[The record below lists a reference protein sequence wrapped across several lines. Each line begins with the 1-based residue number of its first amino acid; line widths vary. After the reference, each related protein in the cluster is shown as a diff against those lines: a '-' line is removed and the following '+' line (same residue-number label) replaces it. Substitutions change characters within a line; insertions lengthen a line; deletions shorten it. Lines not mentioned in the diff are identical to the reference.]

1 MPITADWLFQNHT
14 AQQVTIQLL
23 VRALSSTEDAG
34 PNLNDAAEIEGLAL
48 ARPPLD
54 GMPHTPTQG
63 SPTERVVLQ
72 RVEQEKQEAMRQKL
86 QKYLWYQ
93 QLYDALLKTFTL
105 KEQWFVEYHYNQRYT
120 LIALTQ
126 LDDSPFK
133 DYDRTTVW
141 KYKKRLLSKA
151 DAILQA
157 MVKSITGR
165 RWIIDCFLE

>member
-1 MPITADWLFQNHT
+1 
-14 AQQVTIQLL
+14 
-23 VRALSSTEDAG
+23 
-34 PNLNDAAEIEGLAL
+34 
-48 ARPPLD
+48 
-54 GMPHTPTQG
+54 
-63 SPTERVVLQ
+63 
-72 RVEQEKQEAMRQKL
+72 MRQKL

-93 QLYDALLKTFTL
+93 QLYDAILKTFTP

-133 DYDRTTVW
+133 DCDRTTVW

-157 MVKSITGR
+157 I
-165 RWIIDCFLE
+165 

>member
-23 VRALSSTEDAG
+23 AHALSSTETISITLD
-34 PNLNDAAEIEGLAL
+34 DAAEIEGLAL

-72 RVEQEKQEAMRQKL
+72 RAEQEKQADMRHKL

-93 QLYDALLKTFTL
+93 QLYDALLQTFNP

-157 MVKSITGR
+157 I
-165 RWIIDCFLE
+165 

>member
-23 VRALSSTEDAG
+23 ARALSSTETTSI
-34 PNLNDAAEIEGLAL
+34 NLDDAAEIEALVL

-151 DAILQA
+151 DAILQT
-157 MVKSITGR
+157 I
-165 RWIIDCFLE
+165 

>member
-23 VRALSSTEDAG
+23 VRALSSTETTSI
-34 PNLNDAAEIEGLAL
+34 NLDDAAEIEALAL

-72 RVEQEKQEAMRQKL
+72 RAEQEKQADIRQKL

-93 QLYDALLKTFTL
+93 QLYDALLKTFTP

-141 KYKKRLLSKA
+141 KYKTRLLSKA

-157 MVKSITGR
+157 I
-165 RWIIDCFLE
+165 

>member
-1 MPITADWLFQNHT
+1 MPITADWLFQHHT

-23 VRALSSTEDAG
+23 AHALSSTG
-34 PNLNDAAEIEGLAL
+34 TTSINLDDAAEIEALAL

-72 RVEQEKQEAMRQKL
+72 RAEQEKQADMRQKL

-93 QLYDALLKTFTL
+93 QLYDAILKTFTP

-157 MVKSITGR
+157 I
-165 RWIIDCFLE
+165 

>member
-23 VRALSSTEDAG
+23 AHALSSTETISITLD
-34 PNLNDAAEIEGLAL
+34 DAAEIEGLAL

-72 RVEQEKQEAMRQKL
+72 RAEQEKQADMRHKL

-93 QLYDALLKTFTL
+93 QLYDALLQTFNP

-157 MVKSITGR
+157 
-165 RWIIDCFLE
+165 L

>member
-1 MPITADWLFQNHT
+1 M
-14 AQQVTIQLL
+14 
-23 VRALSSTEDAG
+23 SSSEAIG
-34 PNLNDAAEIEGLAL
+34 PNLDDAAEIEGLAL
-48 ARPPLD
+48 AHPPLD
-54 GMPHTPTQG
+54 DMPHTLTQG

-72 RVEQEKQEAMRQKL
+72 RAEQEKQADMRQKL

-93 QLYDALLKTFTL
+93 QLYDALLKTFTP

-157 MVKSITGR
+157 I
-165 RWIIDCFLE
+165 

>member
-23 VRALSSTEDAG
+23 ARALSSTEDAG
-34 PNLNDAAEIEGLAL
+34 PNLNDAAEIEALAL

-63 SPTERVVLQ
+63 SSTERVVLQ
-72 RVEQEKQEAMRQKL
+72 HAEQEKQADMRQTL

-93 QLYDALLKTFTL
+93 HLYDALLKTFTP
-105 KEQWFVEYHYNQRYT
+105 KEQWFIEYHYNQRYT
-120 LIALTQ
+120 LITLTQ

>member
-23 VRALSSTEDAG
+23 ARALSNTEDAG
-34 PNLNDAAEIEGLAL
+34 PNLNDAAEIEALAL

-54 GMPHTPTQG
+54 GMPHTLTQG

-72 RVEQEKQEAMRQKL
+72 RAEQEKQADMRHKL

-93 QLYDALLKTFTL
+93 QLYDALLKTFTP

-157 MVKSITGR
+157 I
-165 RWIIDCFLE
+165 

>member
-23 VRALSSTEDAG
+23 AHALSSTETTSI
-34 PNLNDAAEIEGLAL
+34 NLDDAAEIEALAL

-54 GMPHTPTQG
+54 GMPHTLTQG
-63 SPTERVVLQ
+63 SHTERVVLQ
-72 RVEQEKQEAMRQKL
+72 RAEQEKQADMRQKL

-93 QLYDALLKTFTL
+93 QLYDALLQTFTP

-126 LDDSPFK
+126 LDDRPFK

-151 DAILQA
+151 DAIL
-157 MVKSITGR
+157 
-165 RWIIDCFLE
+165 

>member
-23 VRALSSTEDAG
+23 AHALSSAETISI
-34 PNLNDAAEIEGLAL
+34 NLDDAAEIEALVL

-63 SPTERVVLQ
+63 SSTERVVLQ
-72 RVEQEKQEAMRQKL
+72 HAEQEKQADMRQTL

-93 QLYDALLKTFTL
+93 HLYDALLKTFTP
-105 KEQWFVEYHYNQRYT
+105 KEQWFIEYHYNQRYT
-120 LIALTQ
+120 LITLTQ

-157 MVKSITGR
+157 I
-165 RWIIDCFLE
+165 

>member
-1 MPITADWLFQNHT
+1 
-14 AQQVTIQLL
+14 
-23 VRALSSTEDAG
+23 
-34 PNLNDAAEIEGLAL
+34 
-48 ARPPLD
+48 
-54 GMPHTPTQG
+54 MPHTPTQG

-72 RVEQEKQEAMRQKL
+72 RAEQEKQEEMHRKL

-93 QLYDALLKTFTL
+93 QLYDALLKTFTP
-105 KEQWFVEYHYNQRYT
+105 KEQWFIEYHYNQRYT

-157 MVKSITGR
+157 I
-165 RWIIDCFLE
+165 

>member
-23 VRALSSTEDAG
+23 ARALSSTETINITLD
-34 PNLNDAAEIEGLAL
+34 DAAEIDALAL

-54 GMPHTPTQG
+54 GMPHTLTQG

-72 RVEQEKQEAMRQKL
+72 RAEQEKQADIRQKF

-93 QLYDALLKTFTL
+93 QLYDALLKTFTP

-120 LIALTQ
+120 LIALTL

-157 MVKSITGR
+157 I
-165 RWIIDCFLE
+165 

>member
-23 VRALSSTEDAG
+23 VRALSSTETTSI
-34 PNLNDAAEIEGLAL
+34 NLDDAAEIEALVL

-54 GMPHTPTQG
+54 GMPHTPMQS

-72 RVEQEKQEAMRQKL
+72 HAEQEKQADMRQTL

-93 QLYDALLKTFTL
+93 QLHDALLKTFTP

-157 MVKSITGR
+157 I
-165 RWIIDCFLE
+165 

>member
-23 VRALSSTEDAG
+23 ARALSSTETISI
-34 PNLNDAAEIEGLAL
+34 NLDDAAEIEGLAL

-54 GMPHTPTQG
+54 MPHTPTQS

-72 RVEQEKQEAMRQKL
+72 RAKQEKQEDMRQKL

-93 QLYDALLKTFTL
+93 QLYDALLKTFTP

-151 DAILQA
+151 DAIL
-157 MVKSITGR
+157 
-165 RWIIDCFLE
+165 

>member
-1 MPITADWLFQNHT
+1 ML
-14 AQQVTIQLL
+14 AQTKPSLANSAIW
-23 VRALSSTEDAG
+23 RSG
-34 PNLNDAAEIEGLAL
+34 PNLNDAAEIEALAL

-72 RVEQEKQEAMRQKL
+72 RAEQEKQADMRQTL

-93 QLYDALLKTFTL
+93 QLYDVLLKTFTP
-105 KEQWFVEYHYNQRYT
+105 KEQWFIEYHYNQRYT

-157 MVKSITGR
+157 I
-165 RWIIDCFLE
+165 

>member
-23 VRALSSTEDAG
+23 ARVLSSSEDIG

-54 GMPHTPTQG
+54 GIPHTPTQG

-72 RVEQEKQEAMRQKL
+72 RAEQEKQADMRQTL

-93 QLYDALLKTFTL
+93 QLYDVLLKTFTP
-105 KEQWFVEYHYNQRYT
+105 KEQWFIEYHYNQRYT

-141 KYKKRLLSKA
+141 KYKKRLLSKV
-151 DAILQA
+151 ICTQFSGHQL
-157 MVKSITGR
+157 KIKN
-165 RWIIDCFLE
+165 

>member
-23 VRALSSTEDAG
+23 ARALSSTEDAG
-34 PNLNDAAEIEGLAL
+34 PNLNDAAEIEALAL

-72 RVEQEKQEAMRQKL
+72 RAEQEKQEALRQKL

-157 MVKSITGR
+157 I
-165 RWIIDCFLE
+165 

>member
-1 MPITADWLFQNHT
+1 MAVCASILPHLGSLFF
-14 AQQVTIQLL
+14 AF
-23 VRALSSTEDAG
+23 
-34 PNLNDAAEIEGLAL
+34 
-48 ARPPLD
+48 
-54 GMPHTPTQG
+54 
-63 SPTERVVLQ
+63 VLP
-72 RVEQEKQEAMRQKL
+72 MYCTL
-86 QKYLWYQ
+86 TLWYQ
-93 QLYDALLKTFTL
+93 QLYDALLKTFTP

-157 MVKSITGR
+157 I
-165 RWIIDCFLE
+165 

>member
-23 VRALSSTEDAG
+23 ARALSSSEDIG
-34 PNLNDAAEIEGLAL
+34 PNLDDAAEIEGLAL
-48 ARPPLD
+48 AHPPLD
-54 GMPHTPTQG
+54 GMPHTLTQS

-72 RVEQEKQEAMRQKL
+72 HAEQGKQADMRQKL

-93 QLYDALLKTFTL
+93 QLYDALLQTFTP

-157 MVKSITGR
+157 I
-165 RWIIDCFLE
+165 